1 MTRDYT
7 FFKSTWIK
15 RLLCHRGFL
24 AKKVLFAWQISVSPA
39 CWTTWRLDFCWNPYL
54 LLIFVSWQESLLK
67 MPMHLST
74 LKALCQKPQ
83 MATNKDLQLFCIPS
97 EIFGSRSSGEM
108 AQLYGT
114 LMQNSR
120 HRLMFVRFSKI
131 SLERA
136 IVRHDTTCN
145 TWNELYLYKWHRQ
158 SFWTTTRHKDNQHFA
173 WNENLFWQA
182 VCKSLVTS
190 PGACKDRG
198 LELGSQN
205 SLASNKFS
213 AARFQRD
220 QVRCYMRPK
229 IGYFIGWEPPG
240 KWMISSLY
248 TNHGFLLQ
256 RECSRALT
264 EM

>member
-1 MTRDYT
+1 MT
-7 FFKSTWIK
+7 W
-15 RLLCHRGFL
+15 
-24 AKKVLFAWQISVSPA
+24 
-39 CWTTWRLDFCWNPYL
+39 L
-54 LLIFVSWQESLLK
+54 LLKSFCFVDLCFITGVTTEDAYASLYTESFV
-67 MPMHLST
+67 P
-74 LKALCQKPQ
+74 KASDGK
-83 MATNKDLQLFCIPS
+83 NKDLQLFCIPS

-108 AQLYGT
+108 EQLYGT

-120 HRLMFVRFSKI
+120 HRLMFLRFFK

-240 KWMISSLY
+240 KWMIFSLY
-248 TNHGFLLQ
+248 TNHRFLLQ